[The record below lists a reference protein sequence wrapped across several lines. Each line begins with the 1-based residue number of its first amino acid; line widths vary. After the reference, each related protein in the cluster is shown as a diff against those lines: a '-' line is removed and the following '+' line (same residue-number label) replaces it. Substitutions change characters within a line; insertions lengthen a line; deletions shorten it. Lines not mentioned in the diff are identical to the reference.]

1 MEKLWNGRFAKDT
14 SKETDLF
21 NASIGFEQRLY
32 PYDILGSYFHVQM
45 LANQHII
52 DDSDAAAIQEGLKK
66 VYHLI
71 QSDAYTFKLSLEDIH
86 MNIEAYLI
94 DTLGETGKRLHTGR
108 SRNDQVALDMRLYAK
123 DVVIDQIKKLTA
135 LIETLNAIAKVHT
148 KTIMPGFTH
157 LQQAQPITLAHHLL
171 AYAEKFKRDT
181 SRLFDIYA
189 RMDEMPLGSGALA
202 STSYPINR
210 DFVKS
215 ALAFSRLTANS
226 IDAVSDRDYL
236 VEIMAAYA
244 LMAVHM
250 SSLSEEIIIWNSQ
263 LFHFIELDDAY
274 STGSSIMPQKKN
286 PDIAEL
292 VRGKSG
298 RIIGHLS
305 GMLVTL
311 KGLPL
316 AYNKDLQEDK
326 ESFFDATD
334 QIGNMLS
341 MLERLLA
348 TASFNVD
355 TMYQATLKGF
365 TEATDLADYLVKK
378 GLPFRDC
385 HHIIG
390 AIVKEA
396 SDLGTTLSEMSLEA
410 YKAHCDL
417 FEADLYDVID
427 LLAIVSSRKHIG
439 GPAPE
444 VTAAQVAANE
454 IWLNEQKHQTS
465 ALSSPLALLEET
477 IR

>member
-32 PYDILGSYFHVQM
+32 PYDILGSYYHVQM
-45 LANQHII
+45 LANQNII
-52 DDSDAAAIQEGLKK
+52 DDSDAAAIQDGLKK

-71 QSDAYTFKLSLEDIH
+71 KSDSYTFKLSLEDIH

-171 AYAEKFKRDT
+171 AYVEKFKRDT

-189 RMDEMPLGSGALA
+189 RLDEMPLGSGALA

-210 DFVKS
+210 DFVKD
-215 ALAFSRLTANS
+215 ALVFDRLTANS

-250 SSLSEEIIIWNSQ
+250 SSLAEEIIIWNSQ
-263 LFHFIELDDAY
+263 LFNFIELDDAY

-326 ESFFDATD
+326 ESFFDTTD

-348 TASFNVD
+348 TASFNVE

-396 SDLGTTLSEMSLEA
+396 SDRGTTLSEMTLDA
-410 YKAHCDL
+410 YKTHSSL

-427 LLAIVSSRKHIG
+427 LLAIVSSRRHTG

-444 VTAAQVAANE
+444 VTAAQVGTNETWLSAQKTAAA
-454 IWLNEQKHQTS
+454 S
-465 ALSSPLALLEET
+465 LSSPLALLEAALK
-477 IR
+477 

>member
-1 MEKLWNGRFAKDT
+1 
-14 SKETDLF
+14 
-21 NASIGFEQRLY
+21 
-32 PYDILGSYFHVQM
+32 
-45 LANQHII
+45 
-52 DDSDAAAIQEGLKK
+52 
-66 VYHLI
+66 
-71 QSDAYTFKLSLEDIH
+71 
-86 MNIEAYLI
+86 
-94 DTLGETGKRLHTGR
+94 
-108 SRNDQVALDMRLYAK
+108 
-123 DVVIDQIKKLTA
+123 
-135 LIETLNAIAKVHT
+135 
-148 KTIMPGFTH
+148 
-157 LQQAQPITLAHHLL
+157 
-171 AYAEKFKRDT
+171 
-181 SRLFDIYA
+181 
-189 RMDEMPLGSGALA
+189 
-202 STSYPINR
+202 
-210 DFVKS
+210 
-215 ALAFSRLTANS
+215 
-226 IDAVSDRDYL
+226 
-236 VEIMAAYA
+236 
-244 LMAVHM
+244 M
-250 SSLSEEIIIWNSQ
+250 SSLAEEIIIWNSQ

-298 RIIGHLS
+298 RILGHLN
-305 GMLVTL
+305 GMLITL

-326 ESFFDATD
+326 EAFFDTTD
-334 QIGNMLS
+334 QIGNMVN

-396 SDLGTTLSEMSLEA
+396 SNSGTTLSEMTLDA

-417 FEADLYDVID
+417 FESDLYEVID

-444 VTAAQVAANE
+444 ITAEQVNTNAQWLAN
-454 IWLNEQKHQTS
+454 QKLAVNQL
-465 ALSSPLALLEET
+465 ASPLALLES
-477 IR
+477 IVK